1 MKTTDVARPV
11 VDAEARERV
20 VRELDRSFC
29 VEAAAGTGKTTL
41 LVQRILRLLEQ
52 GLRPSQLAAI
62 TFTELAAAE
71 LKGRIRERLAAGEH
85 PAHRRALEEIE
96 AAQISTIHAMALA
109 ILKERPIEAGL
120 DPGFE
125 TVDGAGSDD
134 LFDRLWRR
142 WLAAQAGDGVVDGPG
157 AGALRLALKSG
168 LRVSHLRTAARG
180 LYEQRDV
187 ALEDRDAPTRADQAD
202 ARVRELAAQ
211 AERRI
216 ADLVEA
222 LRAIVRDAC
231 LDGGDSLAQAID
243 QARAALSAHPLPAGP
258 EVGPA
263 EILAWWRRAS
273 GQAPAL
279 RRGSF
284 AKVGAAP
291 RWRGKAELAEA
302 RALMGELAQTAQE
315 LADAAGQAVA
325 QRLAAWLRE
334 FVAWAQEEKRRLGLA
349 DFLDQLLWC
358 RDLLRDHLEVR
369 RHFQRRFQA
378 LLVDEFQ
385 DTDPLQAE
393 IVFFLAEREPTARD
407 WRDVTLGDG
416 RLFVVGD
423 PKQSIYRFRRADVEM
438 YREAATRIERQGRRE
453 SIHQNFRTLS
463 PITRAVNALFERW
476 MTGPYQPSYVGLEAY
491 RPDPE
496 PPADPDLLAP
506 GAYRLEVPG
515 MPEQADAEAP
525 AARVNADQLRE
536 MEARTVAQALANLVG
551 GGRLMVEERGTWRRA
566 TWRDAVVLMPAF
578 TGIETYE
585 QALQEAGVPYRVVG
599 GRLFYHRPEVRE
611 IIVLLGAV
619 RNPSDERAVLGA
631 LRSGFFG
638 ISDAELWHYRR
649 HGGRLD
655 AAEQPPDEAAR
666 AAPAVVEA
674 MARIREW
681 HEVCRAMRPVQ
692 ALRRI
697 LADSGY
703 LAYLQLERTG
713 SRAAANVEKLL
724 AQAAAWEQEGAPSF
738 GAFVDW
744 LSRRGPGGS
753 APAEEEDSPL
763 ADDEEDAVRIMTVH
777 KAKGLEFPVVV
788 VANMGRPLQD
798 LGPALVDRERGRVE
812 LRIGAGDVRVQTPGF
827 DEAAQREQMRLEAE
841 RVRLYYVALTRARDY
856 LLVSGARHAG
866 GFWDALEKAA
876 GAGAGDVLT
885 PLRLDAS
892 PGEAVAEAAASGEE
906 GVTAPPG
913 DGPAPQGE
921 TPTAEEEARR
931 WQEQRQALL
940 DAASRGLV
948 VVPARQAG
956 TPAGSEHAPDRKVE
970 AGPLPIAEA
979 EGDVE
984 TGHDGTRL
992 GQAFHVV
999 MEQLARRDFALD
1011 QPARTRLVQ
1020 AVAGAMRLSEAEREA
1035 VAVWVRLACEGQLAA
1050 RARRARRR
1058 LAEVPIVYARAPGEL
1073 VQGRMDLLL
1082 EEPEGE
1088 LVVVDYKTDP
1098 GPPQR
1103 LAETY
1108 AGQAAS
1114 YAEAVARAAPGA
1126 RVRVLLYAARTGEL
1140 VEAAIREPVGQAP
1153 GEGGSRGPIE

>member
-1 MKTTDVARPV
+1 MKPTDVARPV

-315 LADAAGQAVA
+315 LAEAAGQAVA

-378 LLVDEFQ
+378 VLVDEFQ

-393 IVFFLAEREPTARD
+393 IVFFLTEREPAARD

-438 YREAATRIERQGRRE
+438 YREAAARIERQGRRE

-578 TGIETYE
+578 TGIEAYE

-599 GRLFYHRPEVRE
+599 GRLFYHRAEVRE
-611 IIVLLGAV
+611 VILLLQAV

-638 ISDAELWHYRR
+638 ISDAELWHYGR
-649 HGGRLD
+649 HAGRLD
-655 AAEQPPDEAAR
+655 AAERAPDEAAR

-681 HEVCRAMRPVQ
+681 HEACRAMRPVQ
-692 ALRRI
+692 ALRCL

-703 LAYLQLERTG
+703 LAYLQLERG
-713 SRAAANVEKLL
+713 GDRAAANVEKLL
-724 AQAAAWEQEGAPSF
+724 AQAAALEEQGASSF

-763 ADDEEDAVRIMTVH
+763 ADEEEDAVRLMTVH
-777 KAKGLEFPVVV
+777 KAKGLEFPVVL
-788 VANMGRPLQD
+788 VANMGAPRHDP
-798 LGPALVDRERGRVE
+798 GPALVDRTRGRVE
-812 LRIGAGDVRVQTPGF
+812 LRLGTGDVRVRTPGF
-827 DEAAQREQMRLEAE
+827 AEAAQLERMRLEAE
-841 RVRLYYVALTRARDY
+841 RVRLFYVALTRARDY

-866 GFWDALEKAA
+866 GFWDAREQAS
-876 GAGAGDVLT
+876 GAEVADALM
-885 PLRLDAS
+885 PLRVDAS
-892 PGEAVAEAAASGEE
+892 PGDAADQAAAAEEE
-906 GVTAPPG
+906 GVPAAPG
-913 DGPAPQGE
+913 DVGASPGESPA
-921 TPTAEEEARR
+921 AEEEARR
-931 WQEQRQALL
+931 WHEQRQALL

-948 VVPARQAG
+948 VVPARRAAG
-956 TPAGSEHAPDRKVE
+956 AHRGEHGPDGS
-970 AGPLPIAEA
+970 AGPGSLTMAED

-984 TGHDGTRL
+984 TGHDGTRV
-992 GQAFHVV
+992 GQAFHAV
-999 MEQLARRDFALD
+999 MEQLARRGFDMEE
-1011 QPARTRLVQ
+1011 PARTRLVQ
-1020 AVAGAMRLSEAEREA
+1020 AVAAAAGLPEAERDA
-1035 VAVWVRLACEGQLAA
+1035 MAVWVRLACEGPLAA
-1050 RARRARRR
+1050 RVRRAVRR
-1058 LAEVPIVYARAPGEL
+1058 LAEVPVVYARASGEL
-1073 VQGRMDLLL
+1073 VEGRMDLLL
-1082 EEPEGE
+1082 QEPEGE

-1098 GPPQR
+1098 GPPDR
-1103 LAETY
+1103 LAVTY

-1114 YAEAVARAAPGA
+1114 YAEAVARAAPRV
-1126 RVRVLLYAARTGEL
+1126 RVRVLLYAARAGEL
-1140 VEAAIREPVGQAP
+1140 VEAAIREPGRPAA
-1153 GEGGSRGPIE
+1153 GEGGPQGPTE